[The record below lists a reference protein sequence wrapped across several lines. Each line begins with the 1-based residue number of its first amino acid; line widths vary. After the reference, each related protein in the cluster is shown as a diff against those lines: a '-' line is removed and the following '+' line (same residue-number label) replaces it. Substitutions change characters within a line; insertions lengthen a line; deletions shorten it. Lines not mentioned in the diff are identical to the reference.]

1 MQSETTN
8 AFLGFGGKNAMYDVI
23 HMVGKES
30 LLRMTVPSLFTGGI
44 LGGIYARVSSR
55 LNPNG
60 NFIGI

>member
-1 MQSETTN
+1 
-8 AFLGFGGKNAMYDVI
+8 MYDVI
-23 HMVGKES
+23 HMVGEKS
-30 LLRMTVPSLFTGGI
+30 LLRMTGPSLFTGGR